1 MPLMPPE
8 NETEAHFSRIT
19 REGKRISYKLSV
31 MQQPERA
38 RACGAGAKCMP
49 LPLGY
54 MERKGR
60 LTETASADRRPVDPP
75 PVVELRIFESDPNDD
90 LHKTDITFAYNASF
104 FLYAT
109 LQTARPIAHGRVAGA
124 PTTPVLTGVPVAG
137 IAYLDRPSQAG
148 YFIFPDLSVRHEGR
162 YRLTFHLYEET
173 KDLKDADRDPPI
185 PDTTVQ
191 PLKPGASTN
200 DAFNFRLLVNSVPFT
215 VYSAKK
221 FPGLAT
227 STSLSRI
234 IAEQGCR
241 VRIRRDVRMRRR
253 TDKRN
258 DDYDEYSAAPRQAD
272 NRYSTPDAYTVA
284 AAAAAAAAT
293 PIERPRS
300 ASTSTIEP
308 ALPYAPDAQRRPS
321 GSDYGYPCAQPYQ
334 RAIPVAPQASP
345 YPSHLSFGSGQPQY
359 HAPPLPPTPQA
370 TAPVIPYSP
379 HLSYSHTRNPSTEY
393 EPTGYPYPQPR
404 PPTERTSSYP
414 GPLPPLR
421 PLEPPKGFT
430 QPAGEPRSSDPNA
443 YHQSQALPPA
453 PRSHTPSTG
462 IAPSLP
468 PLSALSSGSEY
479 AHHMPSSMV
488 LNPSHEMTPGKRLY
502 DAPGPKL
509 SKRSHDESFGPDD
522 RPMQNGMRPDT
533 ELYPS
538 MQRKL
543 SEASRAYFGDTRDEM
558 AYKRANGR
566 MAMKIPPTFSS

>member
-1 MPLMPPE
+1 M
-8 NETEAHFSRIT
+8 
-19 REGKRISYKLSV
+19 
-31 MQQPERA
+31 
-38 RACGAGAKCMP
+38 
-49 LPLGY
+49 
-54 MERKGR
+54 

-75 PVVELRIFESDPNDD
+75 PVVELRIFESDPNND

-109 LQTARPIAHGRVAGA
+109 LQTARPIAHGRVAGT
-124 PTTPVLTGVPVAG
+124 PSTPVLTGVPVAG

-173 KDLKDADRDPPI
+173 KDPKDADRDPPM

-191 PLKPGASTN
+191 PLKPGASTP

-253 TDKRN
+253 GDKRN
-258 DDYDEYSAAPRQAD
+258 DDYDEYAAAPRQAD
-272 NRYSTPDAYTVA
+272 NRYSTPDAYAAA

-308 ALPYAPDAQRRPS
+308 AFPYAPDAQRRS
-321 GSDYGYPCAQPYQ
+321 SASDYGYPCAQPYQ
-334 RAIPVAPQASP
+334 RAIPAAPPAAPAPVPAPQASP
-345 YPSHLSFGSGQPQY
+345 YTSHLSFGSAQPQY
-359 HAPPLPPTPQA
+359 HAPQLPPTPQT
-370 TAPVIPYSP
+370 TAPVNPYSP

-404 PPTERTSSYP
+404 PHIERTSSYP
-414 GPLPPLR
+414 TPLPPLR
-421 PLEPPKGFT
+421 LEPPKGFI
-430 QPAGEPRSSDPNA
+430 QPGGEFRSSDPNA
-443 YHQSQALPPA
+443 YHQSQTQPPA
-453 PRSHTPSTG
+453 PRSQTPSTG
-462 IAPSLP
+462 LVPSLP
-468 PLSALSSGSEY
+468 PLSSLSGGSEY
-479 AHHMPSSMV
+479 VHNMPSSMV
-488 LNPSHEMTPGKRLY
+488 PHPSHEMTSGKRFLY
-502 DAPGPKL
+502 DVPGAKL
-509 SKRSHDESFGPDD
+509 SKRSHEDSFGFDE

-533 ELYPS
+533 ESYPS
-538 MQRKL
+538 MERKL
-543 SEASRAYFGDTRDEM
+543 SESSRAYFGGETRDEM

-566 MAMKIPPTFSS
+566 MAMKIPPAYSS